1 PRPSDSALPTDSP
14 RPTDSARPDAAG
26 AAEVDLVIVGGG
38 PRAVSVVERLTA
50 RGSAERPVR
59 VVVVDR
65 FEVGAGA
72 TWRTDQSPE
81 LLNNTYSGHTT
92 IYPDDSTPMSGP
104 VTPGPDLVQ
113 WARDVVAGEIGRAS
127 CRERRG
133 IRMCGVSSVE

>member
-1 PRPSDSALPTDSP
+1 
-14 RPTDSARPDAAG
+14 
-26 AAEVDLVIVGGG
+26 G

-50 RGSAERPVR
+50 RGTGDRPVH

-104 VTPGPDLVQ
+104 VTPGPDLVR
-113 WARDVVAGEIGRAS
+113 WAHDVVAGVPRVTAPAS
-127 CRERRG
+127 AGWSAGPRPDWVAE
-133 IRMCGVSSVE
+133 